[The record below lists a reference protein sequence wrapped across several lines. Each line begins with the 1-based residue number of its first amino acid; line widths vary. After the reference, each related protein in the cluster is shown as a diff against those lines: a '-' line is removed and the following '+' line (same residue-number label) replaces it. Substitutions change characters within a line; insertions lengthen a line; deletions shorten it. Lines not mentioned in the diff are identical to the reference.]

1 MRRWSSFKQQP
12 ASKPPHSAAH
22 AEKQLPLTMAT
33 TLTSSSSSSSS
44 PRCVPFAFRRG
55 GERRSRG
62 LPPPLAAASR
72 PSAGCGRPLCRAAE
86 VVGGGIRGAF
96 FASLDGCSC
105 VEVRTKHDDSFR
117 MLDADADDPEAITP
131 LIMRGG
137 APSSGDDDS
146 TAAAAAA
153 GGHGRRRRKL
163 GSKQRRRG
171 GLGCCDANSTNTVN

>member
-1 MRRWSSFKQQP
+1 
-12 ASKPPHSAAH
+12 
-22 AEKQLPLTMAT
+22 MAT
-33 TLTSSSSSSSS
+33 TTLTSSSSSSS

-117 MLDADADDPEAITP
+117 MVDADDPEAITP
-131 LIMRGG
+131 LIMRVG
-137 APSSGDDDS
+137 APSSGDDDIAAA
-146 TAAAAAA
+146 AAAAAA
-153 GGHGRRRRKL
+153 GGHGRRRRK